1 MKVKHISAL
10 LAAALTLA
18 ACSKS
23 EIQYESPS
31 DICFAP
37 ASKNIT
43 KAAMNGGKLDTSVDL
58 AVWAFW
64 NYDQTNPSANI
75 SSGGTI
81 DQSNPYSASQYE
93 YLSKNRFTHK
103 GNDQWGGGSKNGVN
117 YVYPWPANGSLVF
130 AGFTIPSNDYIDV
143 TYSLNGSDLDDTTDD
158 DVMTFTDY
166 TQNVSNGILTSDD
179 LCWFSATTESYNY
192 RTAASGAVSVTLNH
206 ALTWI
211 TFKAYG
217 SGAPVISGKEWVITS
232 ITLKNIST
240 VGTATCHGATANWA
254 PVCSTSSIKVYSKDV
269 ENGYRLTTL
278 PTGGGTLP
286 AIENVENNT
295 LVIPQVPVMA
305 EITYKTSPNS
315 APVTKTINL
324 TLDNTKD
331 QNGNANTKIT
341 EWEAGKHY
349 TYTLHFKS
357 NEIRVTPSYGEWTS
371 TDQSITV
378 E

>member
-1 MKVKHISAL
+1 MKVKHISIL

-81 DQSNPYSASQYE
+81 DQSNPYSAYQYE

-130 AGFTIPSNDYIDV
+130 AGFTIPSNDYINV

-166 TQNVSNGILTSDD
+166 TQNISNGILTSDD

-192 RTAASGAVSVTLNH
+192 RTAVSGAVSVTLNH

-217 SGAPVISGKEWVITS
+217 SGAPVISGKEWVITD
-232 ITLKNIST
+232 ITLKDVYMI
-240 VGTATCHGATANWA
+240 GTATCTGNSVTWGDTRARV
-254 PVCSTSSIKVYSKDV
+254 PIQVYS
-269 ENGYRLTTL
+269 NSTGHPLTTL
-278 PTGGGTLP
+278 PTGNETLP
-286 AIENVENNT
+286 AIENEKNNT
-295 LVIPQVPVMA
+295 LIIPQTPVMA

-315 APVTKTINL
+315 APVTKEINL

-341 EWEAGKHY
+341 KWEAGKHY

>member
-1 MKVKHISAL
+1 MPAGVLDKKVNL
-10 LAAALTLA
+10 L
-18 ACSKS
+18 
-23 EIQYESPS
+23 
-31 DICFAP
+31 
-37 ASKNIT
+37 
-43 KAAMNGGKLDTSVDL
+43 
-58 AVWAFW
+58 VWAFW
-64 NYDQTNPSANI
+64 NYQHGSTTSSNI
-75 SSGGTI
+75 STGGAI
-81 DQSNPYSASQYE
+81 NANNPYSAYSVE
-93 YLSKNRFTHK
+93 YLNGVFFANRK
-103 GNDQWGGGSKNGVN
+103 DSNGNDTDYWGGSDGSNEI
-117 YVYPWPANGSLVF
+117 VYPWPTNGALVF
-130 AGFTIPSNDYIDV
+130 AGFTIPSNDYINV

-179 LCWFSATTESYNY
+179 LCWFSATDKSYNY
-192 RTAASGAVSVTLNH
+192 RTAATGAVSVTLNH

-217 SGAPVISGKEWVITS
+217 TGAPVISGKEWVITS
-232 ITLKNIST
+232 ITLKDIST
-240 VGTATCHGATANWA
+240 VGTATCHGTTANWT
-254 PVCSTSSIKVYSKDV
+254 PVLPSTSRIIVYSKDV
-269 ENGYRLTTL
+269 ENEDVEDGYKLTTL
-278 PTGGGTLP
+278 PTGNETLP

-295 LVIPQVPVMA
+295 LVIPQEPVMA

-315 APVTKTINL
+315 APVTKEINL

-341 EWEAGKHY
+341 KWEAGKHY